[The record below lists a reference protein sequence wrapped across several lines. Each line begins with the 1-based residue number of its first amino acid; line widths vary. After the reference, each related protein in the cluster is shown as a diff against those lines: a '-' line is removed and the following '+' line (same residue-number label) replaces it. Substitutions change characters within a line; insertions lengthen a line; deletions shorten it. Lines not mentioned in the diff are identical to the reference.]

1 MISPY
6 EDEHISFL
14 DSLVFEI
21 YDDQTRNLI
30 YDFYEKHN
38 VTVWLSRQL
47 RENNCLEYI
56 IEFDYDWFKVYFKQ
70 AKFSIWKIN

>member
-14 DSLVFEI
+14 DSLMFEL
-21 YDDQTRNLI
+21 YDEETRNRI
-30 YDFYEKHN
+30 YDFYERHH

-47 RENNCLEYI
+47 KENNWLEYI
-56 IEFDYDWFKVYFKQ
+56 IEFDYDWYKVYFKET
-70 AKFSIWKIN
+70 KYSIWKIN